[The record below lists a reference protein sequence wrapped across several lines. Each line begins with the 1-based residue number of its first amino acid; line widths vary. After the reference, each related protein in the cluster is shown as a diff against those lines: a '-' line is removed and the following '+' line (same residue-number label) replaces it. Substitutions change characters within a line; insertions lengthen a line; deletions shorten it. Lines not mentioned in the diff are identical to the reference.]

1 MRTKSYAQHERYV
14 EICKKME
21 LLGIKDVST
30 TRQTENGTRVWRL
43 PIKYSTHP
51 KFIEVAS
58 FATGYVRNQNG
69 GYTNYQLNKR
79 CESEPQY
86 YPEYKWCDDKD
97 CNVKTGKFHQY
108 TTRACVLIPNEI
120 DRLEYLIG
128 YCLKNYYIKKANEV
142 INGKYISK
150 WEHEYKLERANKTT
164 WQSKNVE
171 KIGDLEDRIYELESQ
186 VDVTNDKLVNS
197 KDYTT
202 DLKVKLKK
210 VTRECNHAYD
220 CGLSDGEK
228 KANETYSENTGA
240 MERINDLEDKIID
253 LKAQLNHNHD
263 FLQNVVKEKKDMLFS
278 YEQTLL
284 ANKDLENKLATIER
298 IARINA
304 SYR

>member
-1 MRTKSYAQHERYV
+1 MNKHERYV
-14 EICKKME
+14 EVCKQME

-30 TRQTENGTRVWRL
+30 KRQKDNDTRVWRL

-79 CESEPQY
+79 CEGK
-86 YPEYKWCDDKD
+86 PEYFQLDSGDYR
-97 CNVKTGKFHQY
+97 KF
-108 TTRACVLIPNEI
+108 TTRSCVLIPNEI

-142 INGKYISK
+142 VNGSYISK
-150 WEHEYKLERANKTT
+150 WRHEYELDRVNKTT

-171 KIGDLEDRIYELESQ
+171 KIGDLEEE
-186 VDVTNDKLVNS
+186 
-197 KDYTT
+197 
-202 DLKVKLKK
+202 
-210 VTRECNHAYD
+210 
-220 CGLSDGEK
+220 
-228 KANETYSENTGA
+228 
-240 MERINDLEDKIID
+240 IID
-253 LKAQLNHNHD
+253 LKAQLHNQVDHY
-263 FLQNVVKEKKDMLFS
+263 QNILKEK
-278 YEQTLL
+278 
-284 ANKDLENKLATIER
+284 NDLENKLATIER

>member
-1 MRTKSYAQHERYV
+1 MKAMYKGNERYSKLGV
-14 EICKKME
+14 TMD

-30 TRQTENGTRVWRL
+30 PRQEKNGTIVWQL

-97 CNVKTGKFHQY
+97 CNVKTGKYHMFK
-108 TTRACVLIPNEI
+108 TRACVLIPNEI

-142 INGKYISK
+142 IDGKYISK
-150 WEHEYKLERANKTT
+150 WEHEYKLERANSTYGENTGAMARITNLSLQNEVLQNKLELRA
-164 WQSKNVE
+164 QAVR
-171 KIGDLEDRIYELESQ
+171 DLEDRVYELTSQ
-186 VDVTNDKLVNS
+186 VDVGQDKLVNS

-202 DLKVKLKK
+202 DLK
-210 VTRECNHAYD
+210 
-220 CGLSDGEK
+220 
-228 KANETYSENTGA
+228 
-240 MERINDLEDKIID
+240 
-253 LKAQLNHNHD
+253 AQLSLKCDHY
-263 FLQNVVKEKKDMLFS
+263 QNLLREK
-278 YEQTLL
+278 
-284 ANKDLENKLATIER
+284 NDLENKLATIER